1 MLPVK
6 AAEWSWRMKDFLKLG
21 DRICIVTGAGSP
33 AGIGFATARMLGE
46 AGATVIIVSTTQ
58 RIYKRQNELRKEG
71 LLADGHMVDLMD
83 RVETERFVGK
93 VMQQY
98 GRIDALVNNAG
109 MAHKSPIQ
117 EMTPELYDRIMNVN
131 VKAPYFLTQKALD
144 YLRLSD
150 VPTIINVSSV
160 VAHRGYKNQSV
171 FTISKHALMG
181 LSKAFAVETLEEG
194 VRVHTI
200 TPGAVLTDLIG
211 MIRPDLKPDDLI
223 KPQDIADVV
232 SFFLLHRKSSF
243 VVDEIRMRR
252 IGKEPF

>member
-1 MLPVK
+1 MTIDTSYWEGKVAL
-6 AAEWSWRMKDFLKLG
+6 
-21 DRICIVTGAGSP
+21 ITGATGEMGIAICRELIGYGIKLVITGRVPETLEEVADQLRAEGGEVATLTGNLENYEFLDDLVNFTIDTYGS
-33 AGIGFATARMLGE
+33 L
-46 AGATVIIVSTTQ
+46 
-58 RIYKRQNELRKEG
+58 
-71 LLADGHMVDLMD
+71 DL
-83 RVETERFVGK
+83 
-93 VMQQY
+93 
-98 GRIDALVNNAG
+98 LVNNAG